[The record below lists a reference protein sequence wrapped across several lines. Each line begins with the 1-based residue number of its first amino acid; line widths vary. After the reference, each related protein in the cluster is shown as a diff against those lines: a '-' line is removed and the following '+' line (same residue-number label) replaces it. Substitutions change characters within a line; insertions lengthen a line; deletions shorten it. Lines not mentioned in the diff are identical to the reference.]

1 MDKQRW
7 LDIAEILNALRIIPR
22 LILAA
27 FGVLTALTSYEL
39 IQWFTHL
46 SVEERTPEASLAVV
60 GIIGAVSKFS
70 LDYAGV
76 YTQK

>member
-1 MDKQRW
+1 MTKQRW
-7 LDIAEILNALRIIPR
+7 LDLAEVLNALRVIPR
-22 LILAA
+22 LILAS
-27 FGVLTALTSYEL
+27 FGLLTALTSYEL

-46 SVEERTPEASLAVV
+46 SIEGRTPEASLAVV

-76 YTQK
+76 YTKK

>member
-7 LDIAEILNALRIIPR
+7 LDIAEVMNALRIVPR

-27 FGVLTALTSYEL
+27 FGLLTALVSYEL
-39 IQWFTHL
+39 ITWYMAL
-46 SVEERTPEASLAVV
+46 NLEERTPEASLAVV